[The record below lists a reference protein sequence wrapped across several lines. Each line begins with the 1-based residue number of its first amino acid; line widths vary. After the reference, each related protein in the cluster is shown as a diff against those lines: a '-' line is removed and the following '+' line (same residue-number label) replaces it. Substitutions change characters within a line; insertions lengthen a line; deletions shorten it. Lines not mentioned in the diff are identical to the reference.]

1 MARKCG
7 VQVETRRVCLEP
19 NGAALM
25 QAEEFLRQNGLPKG
39 GFVTASVGNGQERH
53 WPNSNLTKL
62 AAQLKMP
69 LVVFGRKIN
78 SEIPGT
84 ITCIDKPFQVIAAI
98 IRWSSFYLGP
108 DSGLSWLATTAGTPM
123 AIFTDPVAKN
133 QIDAGLAN
141 TLRDEKHDIQEWDIY
156 TSLQTVLAHIESRLP
171 ADVAVPR

>member
-1 MARKCG
+1 
-7 VQVETRRVCLEP
+7 
-19 NGAALM
+19 
-25 QAEEFLRQNGLPKG
+25 
-39 GFVTASVGNGQERH
+39 
-53 WPNSNLTKL
+53 
-62 AAQLKMP
+62 MP

-123 AIFTDPVAKN
+123 AVFADPVAKN
-133 QIDAGLAN
+133 QIDAGLSN
-141 TLRDEKHDIQEWDIY
+141 ILRDEKHDIQEWDIY

-171 ADVAVPR
+171 ADVGEHGLEACVNIPFLNVMFFIA